1 MNKELIK
8 KYKAEFEHWINE
20 GNVQAFYKNDDEPKW
35 WSDKESTNYDGDD
48 NFSHIIENS
57 LGLDDVLI
65 VIDDECIE
73 FRKALAEGK
82 TVQYNFGNYGINRKD
97 FPNTWKDLDPTIG
110 ILRACPE
117 NYRIKPEEPKFKVGD
132 WVRDKTSKQHTI
144 KKVTSVYSDS
154 VTVVDSTIGIN
165 VMLIKDLELWQ
176 PKEGE
181 WCWFWENSD
190 KRPLL
195 GKLTGITESGKFFS
209 GWGTYDYCEPFIG
222 QLPTNLKEPK

>member
-35 WSDKESTNYDGDD
+35 LTDKECMDYDGDD

-65 VIDDECIE
+65 VIDDEYIE

-82 TVQYNFGNYGINRKD
+82 TVQYYVDSFTGWQDVKSIKQPCMHPD
-97 FPNTWKDLDPTIG
+97 SF
-110 ILRACPE
+110 
-117 NYRIKPEEPKFKVGD
+117 RIKPEEPKFKVGD
-132 WVRDKTSKQHTI
+132 WITDGIEVWQHKENCRVKNQT
-144 KKVTSVYSDS
+144 
-154 VTVVDSTIGIN
+154 N
-165 VMLIKDLELWQ
+165 WNLWK

-181 WCWFWENSD
+181 WCWV
-190 KRPLL
+190 
-195 GKLTGITESGKFFS
+195 GYKLMKFNKLIKE
-209 GWGTYDYCEPFIG
+209 DYSTTFEFIFPDRDADGYKIKEHILERHLQVVEPFIG